1 MWNNIRTP
9 LRASYEGATDAL
21 TRITKNNKQMK
32 ITSIIKPML
41 AAFVGI
47 GMFPGCG
54 MAQTNQGAAATQT
67 PTPGKDGNKYV
78 PYEQRTG
85 NESIVY
91 FTRNLGPEGLI
102 KVYEQQRAHGREAA
116 HGRTARPQHHPLGM
130 GEGPDAERPAR
141 G

>member
-54 MAQTNQGAAATQT
+54 MAQTSQGAAATQT

-102 KVYEQQRAHGREAA
+102 KAYEQVSANIS
-116 HGRTARPQHHPLGM
+116 GRTGVKLHTGEQH
-130 GEGPDAERPAR
+130 GPNIIPSAWVKALM
-141 G
+141 